1 MKNEAQANAESDKA
15 ARERV
20 DKLNAADTLIF
31 QTEKQIN
38 EYGDKLPDDKKA
50 TIQTALDELKE
61 AHKSEDMDAI
71 EAKSEALTQAWQ
83 AASEDIYKA
92 SQEAGGNPEGPS
104 ASAGGEEASQDGK
117 DVTDVEYEEVE
128 DKG

>member
-1 MKNEAQANAESDKA
+1 MRQRRNAETDRI
-15 ARERV
+15 AREKV

-31 QTEKQIN
+31 QTEKQISD
-38 EYGDKLPDDKKA
+38 YGDKLPEDKKA
-50 TIQTALDELKE
+50 TIETALEELKA
-61 AHKSEDMDAI
+61 AHKSEDLDAV
-71 EAKSEALTQAWQ
+71 ESKSEALTNAWQ

-92 SQEAGGNPEGPS
+92 TQEEGAQANGAES
-104 ASAGGEEASQDGK
+104 ADTTEDGK